1 MSNIAVFNNER
12 AFLRKLLIFLVFSA
26 IILLSFVSCEK
37 TEAGKSAES
46 EGTQNTAEECKIPF
60 LVAELP
66 LKTKRVS
73 KETFA
78 TYGSNLTEIKIGKNV
93 RDISDDAFVGLE
105 KLKNISLDIE
115 NKYYTKTYCE
125 GFDPFSMFVIYK
137 NDFSQ
142 IFVFESGN
150 GEIDF
155 FDKTLN
161 RIVLES
167 GKEEIKLICGGAV
180 MSAKISKEDGF
191 GDMQPC
197 WYLTSVCYDDARFD
211 FNTPVQITG
220 NLGTRMFASDGAFI
234 FSVVYYNWADI
245 YILKDGKTL
254 YIPST
259 EGDETKRSLS
269 ICKRGD
275 GHIGYRR
282 IDEKYTAMQV
292 DMITFT
298 VTERDQYYSDEGLFV
313 LKDDGEGGYGYELH
327 PEVTYTLTDYTESRG
342 LTLDEWCISKNPYGM
357 ESEYGSLEELMEAN
371 KKEKGE

>member
-1 MSNIAVFNNER
+1 MYYIAVFNNER
-12 AFLRKLLIFLVFSA
+12 AFLRRFLIFIVFSA
-26 IILLSFVSCEK
+26 IILLSFASCGK
-37 TEAGKSAES
+37 TETGES
-46 EGTQNTAEECKIPF
+46 VETKGTQNTTEEYKVPF

-73 KETFA
+73 KESLSSF
-78 TYGSNLTEIKIGKNV
+78 GSNLTEIKIGKNV
-93 RDISDDAFVGLE
+93 RDISDDAFAGLE

-125 GFDPFSMFVIYK
+125 DFDPLGMFVIYK

-142 IFVFESGN
+142 IFVFESGD
-150 GEIDF
+150 GVIDF

-161 RIVLES
+161 RIVLKSE
-167 GKEEIKLICGGAV
+167 KEEIKLICGGAV
-180 MSAKISKEDGF
+180 MSVKISREDGF

-220 NLGTRMFASDGAFI
+220 NLRTRMFASDGAFV

-259 EGDETKRSLS
+259 EGDEKKRSLS
-269 ICKRGD
+269 IFKRGD

-282 IDEKYTAMQV
+282 IDEKYTSMQV
-292 DMITFT
+292 DMITST

-371 KKEKGE
+371 RKNRK